1 MGKALETRI
10 PPPIVAVGFAA
21 LMWALASYA
30 PILNLQLPLK
40 VFIVSTLAVM
50 GALCSLS
57 GALTFRRARTTIDPM
72 KPHEASALVCTG
84 IYRVTR
90 NPMYLGLV
98 FVLTAWAVYL
108 DSLEALLGVMGF
120 MLYIHGFQILPE
132 ERALI
137 EVFGEEYR
145 EYQSRVRR
153 WL

>member
-1 MGKALETRI
+1 MKALETRI
-10 PPPIVAVGFAA
+10 PPPIVAVIFAA
-21 LMWALASYA
+21 LMWGLARYA
-30 PILNLQLPLK
+30 PVFNVQLPLK
-40 VFIVSTLAVM
+40 VVIVSVLAAI
-50 GALCSLS
+50 GALCSFT
-57 GALTFRRARTTIDPM
+57 GAMTFRRAKTTVDPM
-72 KPHEASALVCTG
+72 KPHEASTLVCTG

-108 DSLEALLGVMGF
+108 DSLEALLGVLGF
-120 MLYIHGFQILPE
+120 MLYIHGFQIRPE

-137 EVFGEEYR
+137 QVFGEEYQ

>member
-1 MGKALETRI
+1 MKALETRV
-10 PPPIVAVGFAA
+10 PPPIVALIFAA
-21 LMWALASYA
+21 LMWGLARYT
-30 PILNLQLPLK
+30 PVFNVQLPLK
-40 VFIVSTLAVM
+40 VFIVSVLAAM
-50 GALCSLS
+50 GGLCSLT
-57 GALTFRRARTTIDPM
+57 GALSFRRARTTIDPM
-72 KPHEASALVCTG
+72 KPHQASTLVCGG

-108 DSLEALLGVMGF
+108 NSLEALLGVVGF
-120 MLYIHGFQILPE
+120 MIYIHGFQILPE

-145 EYQSRVRR
+145 DYQSRVRR

>member
-1 MGKALETRI
+1 MKALETRV
-10 PPPIVAVGFAA
+10 PPPIVAFIFAA
-21 LMWALASYA
+21 LMWGLARYA
-30 PILNLQLPLK
+30 PVFNIQLPLK
-40 VFIVSTLAVM
+40 VFIVSALAAM
-50 GALCSLS
+50 GALCSLT
-57 GALTFRRARTTIDPM
+57 GALTFRRAKTTIDPM
-72 KPHEASALVCTG
+72 KPHEASILVCTG

-90 NPMYLGLV
+90 NPMYLGLA

-108 DSLEALLGVMGF
+108 NSLEALIGVLGF
-120 MLYIHGFQILPE
+120 LLYIHGFQILPE